1 MVGGRGY
8 GQQDLLTK
16 GLFSRVKQFG
26 QEVQEREGEFKMR
39 KKKKLVQKKEIH
51 YLQAQIKASARD
63 EMFCQEV
70 SSATDVNQEKGL
82 SEAAAEGA
90 TLHWLQPPPWSP
102 WSLSSSQCLRVS
114 QYNGSIAKSLQ
125 PPAP

>member
-26 QEVQEREGEFKMR
+26 QEVQEREGEFKIR
-39 KKKKLVQKKEIH
+39 KKNLSKKKEIH
-51 YLQAQIKASARD
+51 YLPAQIKASARD
-63 EMFCQEV
+63 EMLCQEV

-82 SEAAAEGA
+82 SEAAAEAA
-90 TLHWLQPPPWSP
+90 TLHWPQPPPWSP